1 MDKPSQSEKPSPRL
15 RRELGRW
22 DFTAIGINHVIGS
35 AIFLLPAAVA
45 ALIGDWG
52 WIGFILAGVASLT
65 VALCIAE
72 VGSRF
77 ETTGGPYLYTRAAFG
92 KFAAYEVGW
101 MQWFTRVS
109 SHASVVNGIA
119 LSLGLYWPFMTEGV
133 GRSSMIIILTL
144 ILTLI
149 NIVGIRQSAW
159 FVNIFT
165 IAKLVPLVI
174 IIMVGI
180 FFVDWTRLAPETA
193 VTWEQ
198 MAAAAL
204 LFIFV
209 YGGFDVVPVPAG
221 EAKNPRHHVPFALIM
236 TILVVTLVM
245 TLGHVVVQG
254 TLPNLADSDTPMAD
268 SAGLMMGA
276 FGTLLLSLGA
286 VFSMTGNNA
295 GQLLTGSRMLFA
307 LAENG
312 ELPRWFGRIHP
323 KYRTPSNAI
332 LFHSVVALGLALS
345 GSFVVL
351 ALASA
356 VARLVTYVG
365 SCGATL
371 LLRLPRYEGTV
382 NRPTFTIPMGPV
394 VPILALITSLAI
406 LFLASTEQLLGGL
419 AALAAG
425 AALFLLN
432 RWLRRPAGSDGR
444 AE

>member
-1 MDKPSQSEKPSPRL
+1 MNTSAQPTDSSPQL

-22 DFTAIGINHVIGS
+22 DFTAIGINQVIGS
-35 AIFLLPAAVA
+35 AVFLLSSAVA
-45 ALIGDWG
+45 SMIGGWG
-52 WIGFILAGVASLT
+52 WIGFILAGAASMT

-77 ETTGGPYLYTRAAFG
+77 EKTGGPYLYTRAAFG
-92 KFAAYEVGW
+92 QFAAYEVGW

-119 LSLGLYWPFMTEGV
+119 LSLGLYWPFMKDEP
-133 GRSSMIIILTL
+133 GRSAMIILLTL
-144 ILTLI
+144 VLTYV
-149 NIVGIRQSAW
+149 NYVGIRQSAW

-165 IAKLVPLVI
+165 VAKLVPLAIVI
-174 IIMVGI
+174 LVGI
-180 FFVDWTRLAPETA
+180 FFVDWTLLAPDTA
-193 VTWEQ
+193 LTWDQ
-198 MAAAAL
+198 IGAAAL

-221 EAKNPRHHVPFALIM
+221 EAKNPRRHIPFALIM

-245 TLGHVVVQG
+245 TLGHIVQQG
-254 TLPNLADSDTPMAD
+254 TVANLADSETPMAD
-268 SAGLMMGA
+268 SAAVFMGA
-276 FGTLLLSLGA
+276 FGALLISLGA
-286 VFSMTGNNA
+286 VASMTGNNA

-307 LAENG
+307 LAENR
-312 ELPRWFGRIHP
+312 ELPPWFGRIHR

-332 LFHSVVALGLALS
+332 LFHSVVALALALS
-345 GSFVVL
+345 GSFVYL

-371 LLRLPRYEGTV
+371 LLRLPRYRDRVEE
-382 NRPTFTIPMGPV
+382 PSFTIPMGPV

-425 AALFLLN
+425 AVLFLLN
-432 RWLRRPAGSDGR
+432 RWLRRPTGNS
-444 AE
+444 E